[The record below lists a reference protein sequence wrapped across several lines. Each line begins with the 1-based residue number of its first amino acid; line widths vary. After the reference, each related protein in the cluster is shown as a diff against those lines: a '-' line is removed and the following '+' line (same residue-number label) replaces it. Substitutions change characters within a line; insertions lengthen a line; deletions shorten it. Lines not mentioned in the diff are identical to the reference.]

1 MKKKCLIMMASY
13 NGEKYI
19 SQQIESIIDQDY
31 ENWVLIIQDDE
42 STDNTVKIINEYVKK
57 DNRIRLW
64 KNKGKHGPY
73 YNFHS
78 LINKCKDLDN
88 YDYYMFSDHDD
99 IWLPCKISKL
109 IAFCENNNKC
119 DMPTLA
125 YADMKIIDGTG
136 RITSESVNALMGMK
150 YSNSVSTFFTHNV
163 FGCNA
168 LLNSSLFKVVPKVD
182 VESDICKIISHDNYY
197 TKFAAIM
204 GKVMFLDNQL
214 MLYRRYG
221 GNVTAKHFYS
231 YGIIKIINRIKD
243 VDDLAKDHALTYK
256 QSIYTLNQLESLN
269 LQPHEQCVVNNIKMV
284 LSKGG
289 VSALLFMIRN
299 QVYCGKILKTIS
311 RSMILLSGLY
321 KKYL

>member
-19 SQQIESIIDQDY
+19 SQQIDSIIDQDY
-31 ENWVLIIQDDE
+31 ENWELIIQDDE
-42 STDNTVKIINEYVKK
+42 STDNTVKIINEYVEK

-99 IWLPCKISKL
+99 IWLPYKVSTL
-109 IAFCENNNKC
+109 IDFCEKNNIYN
-119 DMPTLA
+119 MPTLA
-125 YADMKIIDGTG
+125 YADMKIIDGMG
-136 RITSESVNALMGMK
+136 RVTNESVNALMGMK

-163 FGCNA
+163 FGCNT
-168 LLNSSLFKVVPKVD
+168 LVNSSLFEIVPKVD

-197 TKFAAIM
+197 IKFAAIM
-204 GKVMFLDNQL
+204 GRVMFIDNQL

-221 GNVTAKHFYS
+221 GNVTAKHLYS

-256 QSIYTLNQLESLN
+256 QSLYALNQLETLN
-269 LQPHEQCVVNNIKMV
+269 LHTKEQDMVNNIKMV
-284 LSKGG
+284 LNKGG
-289 VSALLFMIRN
+289 MPALLFMIRN
-299 QVYCGKILKTIS
+299 HVSCGKIIKTIS
-311 RSMILLSGLY
+311 RAMILLIGLY
-321 KKYL
+321 KRYL